1 MAEERLDRRAF
12 VGAAVGSGALL
23 AGLAPAEAQ
32 QPSQIDVS
40 QLGKTPHTRFACNL
54 EMWWRKLPFLERIKN
69 AASFGYPAIE
79 FWPWQGK
86 DLDAIAQLT
95 QELGIEVAQFTA
107 ASGFNRPEAL
117 DGFVKAIQEAC
128 QVARKLRAKKAC
140 VVPGANV
147 PGMTERQMHDQCILA
162 LKKVVPLL
170 EQNDLMLIVEPLNI
184 RRDHKGQ
191 CLYRSEDAIRICR
204 EVGSKHVKIN
214 WDLYHQQI
222 TEGDLC
228 GHLRE
233 GISEI
238 GYVQFADH
246 PGRHEPGTGEINYNR
261 VLKEV
266 YDLGYRGYV
275 GMELVPKTTELA
287 AAVAVAKADQW

>member
-1 MAEERLDRRAF
+1 MARIGRREF
-12 VGAAVGSGALL
+12 VGAALGSGALL
-23 AGLAPAEAQ
+23 AGTQWARAAEEKD
-32 QPSQIDVS
+32 IDVS
-40 QLGKTPHTRFACNL
+40 KLGKTPHTRFACNL
-54 EMWWRKLPFLERIKN
+54 EMWWRGLPFLERVKR

-86 DLDAIAQLT
+86 DLDGIVQLT
-95 QELGIEVAQFTA
+95 KELGIEVAQFTA
-107 ASGFNRPEAL
+107 GSGFNRPDAL
-117 DGFVKAIQEAC
+117 DGFVKAIQEAGK
-128 QVARKLRAKKAC
+128 AAKKLGAKKAC

-147 PGMTERQMHDQCILA
+147 AGMTEPQMHDQCTAA
-162 LKKVVPLL
+162 LKKVVPIL
-170 EQNDLMLIVEPLNI
+170 EDNDLMLIVEPLNI

-204 EVGSKHVKIN
+204 EVGSKYVKIN

-228 GHLRE
+228 GHLRQ
-233 GISEI
+233 GIKEI

-246 PGRHEPGTGEINYNR
+246 PGRNEPGTGEVNYNR

-275 GMELVPKTTELA
+275 GLELVPKTTELA
-287 AAVAVAKADQW
+287 AAIAVAKADRW